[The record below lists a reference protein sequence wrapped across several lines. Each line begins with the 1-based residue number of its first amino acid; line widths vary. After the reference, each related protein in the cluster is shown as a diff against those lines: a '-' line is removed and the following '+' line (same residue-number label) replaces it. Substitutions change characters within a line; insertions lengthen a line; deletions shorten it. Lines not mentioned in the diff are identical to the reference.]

1 MFFVVQDITFVTQL
15 FLCKK
20 CMNAQGGRK
29 LEFLWKDILS
39 SILTSPFVLVIQI
52 YCGVRVPTEGRSGY
66 RWCSPPEL
74 RTRTVKNVI

>member
-20 CMNAQGGRK
+20 YMNAQGGRK

-52 YCGVRVPTEGRSGY
+52 YKTHFFIFKMKLDLYVHWALFSCG
-66 RWCSPPEL
+66 
-74 RTRTVKNVI
+74 